1 MEDFIIQLQ
10 NEVKNDPLTT
20 LNVVMAVFTVV
31 SFTRLCSDIIGSL
44 CCKKAATNKTDEVLS
59 LINTT
64 TEKVEELEQEISNLH
79 STIDRMDNY
88 LTQIHFQLCVSNK
101 DDEEDESQEQSQEQ
115 SQSQSQTD
123 SESQREQEQEQEQ
136 EQDQA
141 QSPAYSPT
149 PTNSVVAHQEL
160 EPVKSKSPKDKH
172 AQLIDVLKDGDT
184 VSMTYKKQTFT
195 ATFKVKTLSQHGYV
209 LKSGDTE
216 YNTPSHFSHAKKV
229 SINDKIKSDNGWD
242 TVYVVKDK
250 KKVCLNDLLTA

>member
-1 MEDFIIQLQ
+1 MENFIIQLQ

-31 SFTRLCSDIIGSL
+31 SFTRLCSDIVSSL
-44 CCKKAATNKTDEVLS
+44 CCKKASTNKTDNILS

-64 TEKVEELEQEISNLH
+64 NEKFEELGQEISNLQ
-79 STIDRMDNY
+79 STIDRMDDY

-101 DDEEDESQEQSQEQ
+101 SEEQEQSQEQ
-115 SQSQSQTD
+115 SQTDSQSQT
-123 SESQREQEQEQEQ
+123 EEQEQEQEQ
-136 EQDQA
+136 EQSQEEE
-141 QSPAYSPT
+141 PPHSPT
-149 PTNSVVAHQEL
+149 PTNSVVEHHEL

-172 AQLIDVLKDGDT
+172 AQLINVLNNGDT

-195 ATFKVKTLSQHGYV
+195 ATFKVKADSQHGYV

-250 KKVCLNDLLTA
+250 KKVCLNDLLSV

>member
-1 MEDFIIQLQ
+1 MENFIIQLQ
-10 NEVKNDPLTT
+10 QEVKNDPLTT

-31 SFTRLCSDIIGSL
+31 SFTRLCSDIVSSL
-44 CCKKAATNKTDEVLS
+44 CCKKATNKTNEVLS

-64 TEKVEELEQEISNLH
+64 NEKVEELEHELSNLQ

-101 DDEEDESQEQSQEQ
+101 GDDEEGEEQSQEEQ
-115 SQSQSQTD
+115 LQEEQSQSQTD
-123 SESQREQEQEQEQ
+123 SESQTEEQMH
-136 EQDQA
+136 
-141 QSPAYSPT
+141 PHSPT
-149 PTNSVVAHQEL
+149 PSNSVIEQHQEL
-160 EPVKSKSPKDKH
+160 EPVKSPKDKH

-195 ATFKVKTLSQHGYV
+195 ATFKVKTGSQHGYV

-250 KKVCLNDLLTA
+250 KKVCLNDLLSV